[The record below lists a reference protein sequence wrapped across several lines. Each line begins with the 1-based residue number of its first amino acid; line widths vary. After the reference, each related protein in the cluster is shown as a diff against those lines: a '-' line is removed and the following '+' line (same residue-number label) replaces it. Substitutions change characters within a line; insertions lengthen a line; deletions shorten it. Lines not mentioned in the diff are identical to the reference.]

1 MLDAFPRRSG
11 DHLTQNFSRKI
22 KLIFSIILQQPKIF
36 FLNKRSGNTVLI
48 QITPKFGNTAHS
60 RIFLPKRRNMVRS
73 LPANQHRAGF

>member
-36 FLNKRSGNTVLI
+36 FLNKRSGNTV
-48 QITPKFGNTAHS
+48 KFGNTAHS